1 MTGELNMKLGSLLVG
16 TVTAATLTL
25 ALCGCATGSGG
36 GGGGGGGDGNGDGAV
51 QDPLPE
57 YQLGLDDELDAS
69 IGAITA
75 ADNAIVEC
83 IGEDITYNE
92 EGVLLSLKLGYT
104 AGATA
109 GMSFPEFVADLAELE
124 QGKSDE
130 ICNTTLEN
138 ASEELL
144 GLIARL
150 TEARNHGRECRGD
163 DPTLTDE
170 NSLLYLKV
178 QYFKY
183 SVRDFPTMLD
193 FAAPFV
199 EEAEQ
204 VAEDECN

>member
-1 MTGELNMKLGSLLVG
+1 MTRELNMKLGSLLFG
-16 TVTAATLTL
+16 TMTAATLTM

-36 GGGGGGGDGNGDGAV
+36 GGGGGGGGGNGDGAV

-57 YQLGLDDELDAS
+57 YQLGLDAELDANVA
-69 IGAITA
+69 AITA

-83 IGEDITYNE
+83 IGEEITYNE
-92 EGVLLSLKLGYT
+92 EDVLLSLKLGYT

-130 ICNTTLEN
+130 ICNTTVEN
-138 ASEELL
+138 ASDELRA
-144 GLIARL
+144 LITRL
-150 TEARNHGRECRGD
+150 TEARNRGRECRD
-163 DPTLTDE
+163 EDPTLTDE
-170 NSLLYLKV
+170 NTLLYLKR

-183 SVRDFPTMLD
+183 SVRDFPTLLD

-204 VAEDECN
+204 IAEDECN